1 MLLRNIAKLSTF
13 LVVPEVVELPPYSS
27 GVCIRHRTQ
36 PGVLKSLNSHEACL
50 LSENEELN

>member
-1 MLLRNIAKLSTF
+1 MLLCNIAKLSSF
-13 LVVPEVVELPPYSS
+13 LVVPELVELSPYSS